1 MGRVDEAIGALEEA
15 VKLNPRYPEACM
27 GLGILHEEKNELAV
41 AVKYFDKALEIDPS
55 NVNVYHLL
63 GAALARDKRYGEA
76 VTTYDTLA
84 KIDAKDPFVYIE
96 WSNIFF
102 SRKMTDEAIAVL
114 EKGVAAGIKD
124 AALYVALGYARSLKN
139 ETGADVLAL
148 YNMALEIKPDS
159 PVAHFY
165 LGTYYDRIKDKDAA
179 ARQMREAI
187 RLDPDYHDAYNYL
200 SYMFSE
206 EGVRLDEAVALA
218 KKALEYEPEN
228 GAYLDSLGWAYFKKE
243 MLSEALIE
251 IERAVKAMPDDPTIA
266 DHLGDIY
273 SAKGLSDK
281 ARAAWQRSLELD
293 PKQEKVREK
302 LRNNNDK

>member
-1 MGRVDEAIGALEEA
+1 
-15 VKLNPRYPEACM
+15 
-27 GLGILHEEKNELAV
+27 
-41 AVKYFDKALEIDPS
+41 
-55 NVNVYHLL
+55 
-63 GAALARDKRYGEA
+63 
-76 VTTYDTLA
+76 
-84 KIDAKDPFVYIE
+84 
-96 WSNIFF
+96 
-102 SRKMTDEAIAVL
+102 
-114 EKGVAAGIKD
+114 
-124 AALYVALGYARSLKN
+124 
-139 ETGADVLAL
+139 
-148 YNMALEIKPDS
+148 
-159 PVAHFY
+159 VAHFH

-228 GAYLDSLGWAYFKKE
+228 GAYLDSLGWAYFKKG

-251 IERAVKAMPDDPTIA
+251 IERAVKAMPDDPTIV

-273 SAKGLSDK
+273 SAKGLPDK

-293 PKQEKVREK
+293 PKQEKVKEK
-302 LRNNNDK
+302 LKGL